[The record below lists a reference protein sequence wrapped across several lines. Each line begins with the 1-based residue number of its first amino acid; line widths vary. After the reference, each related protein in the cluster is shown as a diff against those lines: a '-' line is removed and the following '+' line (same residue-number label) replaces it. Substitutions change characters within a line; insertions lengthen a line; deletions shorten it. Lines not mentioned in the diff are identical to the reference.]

1 MHAVWLKIK
10 ADILGRPLLSM
21 LIVISMATSAALLTL
36 ALATLLNL
44 SAPYDRS
51 FRELHGAHLWL
62 YFDRAKTRRRDVERI
77 EALPG
82 VVESTGLRYGVT
94 CRVRFGDTRLLVS
107 LQAMPTD
114 MPTVNRLMV
123 MEGRYLE
130 PHREEVVAGR
140 ELREL
145 HHLSVGEA
153 VEITRQDGRKVV
165 LPVVGLAYNP
175 MWDTYRN
182 TRPPYLYVTQ
192 ETLRRL
198 FPDERV
204 WEWSLGLRLA
214 DPEAVDKVLAQVKEV
229 LHTDALVGHT
239 DWHDVRESAVF
250 GAQIN
255 LVFLGAF
262 SFFAILATVLVITT
276 NISSTVLAQ
285 FRQIG
290 MLKAI
295 GFTRGQIMALYLGR
309 YWLLNMIGAPL
320 GLLVGVAL
328 APLPLRSVAA
338 ALSTDFRPPLRVD
351 LVAGVLTATT
361 TVVLAAAWRAAGR
374 GAKAN
379 IVQAIAVGAEPPRG
393 SVSRWSELAGRLGV
407 PMVLILGLNDLLARP
422 LRSFMTGLNLMLG
435 VIGIV
440 FGLSLNKT
448 LAAYEK
454 DPSLLGIVYDASVTR
469 VETADSK
476 VRGLLR
482 RAPGVEAFYGE
493 QLVEAETTQ
502 GRSFQMRA
510 VEGELEAF
518 PFRIEEGRFFDP
530 DTYEAIAGRG
540 LLDWLGLKVGDELT
554 VTLKGSERYITW
566 HIVGEYPEPVNA
578 GQMLM
583 VGLPAVRRVLHDV
596 EPRTYYL
603 KLSPDANPAQI
614 RRYLEPRPDSDLSIV
629 FVGQNIPDVV
639 VYLEMAILALSV
651 VLVCIALINVFNT
664 SWLAVQERVRV
675 VGVLKTLGMT
685 PAQVVVMVN
694 AMAAFLGLAASGVG
708 IPGGLIFTRL
718 LLSTMSRMY
727 GFGRVQTSVNPIYV
741 LLLVPVMIMVSM
753 VGSAFPARQAAR
765 LSIVSVL
772 RNE

>member
-1 MHAVWLKIK
+1 MYAVWLKIK
-10 ADILGRPLLSM
+10 ADIFGRPLLSV
-21 LIVISMATSAALLTL
+21 LILVSMTMSAALLTL

-62 YFDRAKTRRRDVERI
+62 YFDRTRTRRRDIERI
-77 EALPG
+77 EALPQ

-107 LQAMPTD
+107 LQAMPLE
-114 MPTVNRLMV
+114 MPTLNRLMIV
-123 MEGRYLE
+123 DGRYLE
-130 PHREEVVAGR
+130 PHRAEVVAGR

-145 HHLSVGEA
+145 HRLSVGDT

-182 TRPPYLYVTQ
+182 TQPPYLYVTQ

-214 DPEAVDKVLAQVKEV
+214 DPEAVDEVLTQVKEL
-229 LHTDALVGHT
+229 LHDDALIAHT

-262 SFFAILATVLVITT
+262 SLFAILATVLVITT
-276 NISSTVLAQ
+276 NISSTVLSQ

-295 GFTRGQIMALYLGR
+295 GFTRKQVLILYLGR
-309 YWLLNMIGAPL
+309 YWLLNMVGAPL
-320 GLLVGVAL
+320 GLLIGAAL

-338 ALSTDFRPPLRVD
+338 ALSTHFRPPLRLDMVI
-351 LVAGVLTATT
+351 GVLAATT
-361 TVVLAAAWRAAGR
+361 MVVLAAAWRAAGR
-374 GAKAN
+374 GARAN
-379 IVQAIAVGAEPPRG
+379 IVQAIAAGAEPPHSR
-393 SVSRWSELAGRLGV
+393 VSRWSEAAGRLGM
-407 PMVLILGLNDLLARP
+407 PIVLILGLNDLLARP
-422 LRSFMTGLNLMLG
+422 LRSFMTGLNLTLG
-435 VIGIV
+435 VIGMV

-448 LAAYEK
+448 LAAYEE

-469 VETADSK
+469 IETADSK
-476 VRGLLR
+476 VQGLLR

-493 QLVEAETTQ
+493 QLVEAETLQ
-502 GRSFQMRA
+502 GHSFQMRA

-530 DTYEAIAGRG
+530 YEYEAIAGRG
-540 LLDWLGLKVGDELT
+540 LLDWLNLKVGDDLT
-554 VTLKGSERYITW
+554 VTLKGRERPVTW

-583 VGLPAVRRVLHDV
+583 VGLPTVRRVLHDV

-603 KLSPDANPAQI
+603 KLSPDANPAQV
-614 RRYLEPRPDSDLSIV
+614 RRYLEPGPDSDLSVV

-639 VYLEMAILALSV
+639 VYLEMAIMALSV

-664 SWLAVQERVRV
+664 SWLAVQERIRV

-685 PAQVVVMVN
+685 PAQVMAMVN
-694 AMAAFLGLAASGVG
+694 AMAAFLGLTASAVG
-708 IPGGLIFTRL
+708 IPGGLIFTRF
-718 LLSTMSRMY
+718 LLSALSRMY
-727 GFGRVQTSVNPIYV
+727 GFGRVQTGVNPLYV
-741 LLLVPVMIMVSM
+741 TLLIPTMILVSM
-753 VGSAFPARQAAR
+753 TGSAFPARRAAR